1 MNQVILIG
9 RAGKDAE
16 LRYTAGGTAVASF
29 SLATTK
35 KFRDK
40 NGELKEK
47 TAWHNIVCWG
57 KTAETAA
64 EFVCKGKQ
72 VAIRGEIDYSDYEK
86 DGQKHYKTEIVVED
100 LELLG
105 GMPKRE

>member
-16 LRYTAGGTAVASF
+16 VRYTAGGTAVASF

-35 KFRDK
+35 RFRDK
-40 NGELKEK
+40 AGDLKEK
-47 TAWHNIVCWG
+47 TAWHTLVCWG
-57 KTAETAA
+57 KTAEIAA

-72 VAIRGEIDYSDYEK
+72 VAIKGEIEYSEYEK
-86 DGQKHYKTEIVVED
+86 DGQKLYKTEIVVEE
-100 LELLG
+100 LELLSG
-105 GMPKRE
+105 GPKRD

>member
-1 MNQVILIG
+1 MNKVILIG

-16 LRYTAGGTAVASF
+16 LRYTQGGTAVASF

-35 KFRDK
+35 KYRSK
-40 NGELKEK
+40 SGELEEK

-64 EFVCKGKQ
+64 EFVSKGKQ
-72 VAIRGEIDYSDYEK
+72 VAITGEIEYSKYDDK
-86 DGQKHYKTEIVVED
+86 DGQTQYKTEIVVEE

-105 GMPKRE
+105 GPKRE